1 MLETDKVKQKT
12 FTSSYSCEKWFSKVL
27 NGAWLVLSLESIES
41 CENFLCHTAHVWNQ
55 GLHSGHVTRDNNK
68 SVYLSISF
76 VFAAVAENTTET

>member
-1 MLETDKVKQKT
+1 MVLQGTEWGVIGSFTGKQ
-12 FTSSYSCEKWFSKVL
+12 
-27 NGAWLVLSLESIES
+27 S